1 MTGWLEVSDFLACSL
16 LVYYLEDYSNT
27 SLIAESRICSNAGII
42 NCFFPDRHWSNTSFS
57 DCNHKLSP
65 CCSLFNQMHWRMFA
79 DSPRWSWELAV
90 LCLSLDHEKQQT
102 HTQTW
107 KSVLQSINRII
118 ILRLSGSVRHIK
130 ANISHERMS
139 MLSRTR
145 EESGLQQRRGE
156 SSLVKKLHQS
166 HVLQLVTQR
175 HWRHKEKQISDD
187 RNQKRERE
195 RRVSVLKQPTALKH
209 FYKATTLQWIHSYL
223 TGRGFPVSASS
234 SSQLV
239 QPDGCDP
246 SWPHL
251 KLWHLVM
258 DEDKQ

>member
-1 MTGWLEVSDFLACSL
+1 
-16 LVYYLEDYSNT
+16 
-27 SLIAESRICSNAGII
+27 
-42 NCFFPDRHWSNTSFS
+42 
-57 DCNHKLSP
+57 
-65 CCSLFNQMHWRMFA
+65 MFA

-90 LCLSLDHEKQQT
+90 LCLCLDHEKQQT

-156 SSLVKKLHQS
+156 SSLMKKLHQS

-195 RRVSVLKQPTALKH
+195 TCVGAEAANSTETFLWSNNSAVNSFIPDWTRLSCFRLLFLAARPARWLRPLMTPPETVTPRDGRRQTITNFLLSQSVRDAKTQNSHTV
-209 FYKATTLQWIHSYL
+209 FTTSLLLVETFW
-223 TGRGFPVSASS
+223 GWWNDFPHYFWSGST
-234 SSQLV
+234 
-239 QPDGCDP
+239 
-246 SWPHL
+246 
-251 KLWHLVM
+251 
-258 DEDKQ
+258 

>member
-1 MTGWLEVSDFLACSL
+1 MK
-16 LVYYLEDYSNT
+16 
-27 SLIAESRICSNAGII
+27 SRNCINAAII
-42 NCFFPDRHWSNTSFS
+42 NLFFSDRHCSINTFS
-57 DCNHKLSP
+57 DCNHKLSL

-90 LCLSLDHEKQQT
+90 LCLCLDHEKQQT

-107 KSVLQSINRII
+107 KSVLQSINWII
-118 ILRLSGSVRHIK
+118 ILKLRKSVRHIK
-130 ANISHERMS
+130 ANIPHGRMS
-139 MLSRTR
+139 MLSRTS
-145 EESGLQQRRGE
+145 EEGGLQQRRGE

-187 RNQKRERE
+187 RDQKRERE
-195 RRVSVLKQPTALKH
+195 RERETSVLKQPTALKH
-209 FYKATTLQWIHSYL
+209 LYKATSLQWICSYL

-246 SWPHL
+246 SWPHPD
-251 KLWHLVM
+251 LWHLVM
-258 DEDKQ
+258 NEDTQ